1 MDTIKNLVRKNI
13 WNLKPYSCARD
24 EFKGEA
30 STFLDANESAYNA
43 PYNRYPDPLNLKL
56 KDKIIATAGYKGID
70 AGNIFLGVGS
80 DECIDI
86 LYRVFCNPG
95 VDNAVALA
103 PTYGMYG
110 VCADVND
117 VEYRSVP
124 LLPETYAMDAD
135 AVIAACD
142 ERTKIVWICSPN
154 NPTGNSFDFSDI
166 EKIYNAVNAI
176 IVVDEANI
184 HYSSNGSVA
193 ERVNDM
199 PRLVVMQTMS
209 KAWGSAAVRLGIAYA
224 CHTIIDI
231 FNKVKYPYNINI
243 LTSDYANARLDAI
256 GEIKEQVALTLRLR
270 EEMAQELSFIPAV
283 TKVYPSDAN
292 FLLAK
297 VVDANDIYNYL
308 CHKGIVVR
316 NRNNVMLC
324 GNCLRITI
332 GTPDEN
338 AILISAIKD
347 YTVK

>member
-1 MDTIKNLVRKNI
+1 MDTLKNLVRKNI

-30 STFLDANESAYNA
+30 RAFLDANESAYNA

-56 KDKIIATAGYKGID
+56 KDKIIATASYSGID
-70 AGNIFLGVGS
+70 VGNLFLGVGS

-95 VDNAVALA
+95 VDNAVAIA

-117 VEYRSVP
+117 VEYRSVALHP
-124 LLPETYAMDAD
+124 HTFAIDAD

-142 ERTKIVWICSPN
+142 ANTKIVWICSPN

-166 EKIYNAVNAI
+166 EKIYREVNAI
-176 IVVDEANI
+176 VVVDEAYI
-184 HYSSNGSVA
+184 HYSSHPSLA
-193 ERVNDM
+193 PRVNEM
-199 PRLVVMQTMS
+199 ERLVVLQTMS

-243 LTSDYANARLDAI
+243 LTSDYTNARLDAAN
-256 GEIKEQVALTLRLR
+256 EIKEQVALTLNLR
-270 EEMAQELSFIPAV
+270 EQMAQELSLLPAV
-283 TKVYPSDAN
+283 ETVYPSDAN

-297 VVDANDIYNYL
+297 VIDANAIYSYL
-308 CHKGIVVR
+308 CDKGIVVR
-316 NRNNVMLC
+316 NRNNVLLC

-332 GTPDEN
+332 GNPDEN

-347 YTVK
+347 YKA